1 MIVTV
6 DCGNIGENMGGRRQ
20 GVNFYPQLPLQLLI
34 YFDAPNLGCELKIME
49 DNKAQA

>member
-20 GVNFYPQLPLQLLI
+20 GVNFYPHC
-34 YFDAPNLGCELKIME
+34 DAPNLGCELKITE